1 MNVIVAG
8 SRDLIHNQHCV
19 LVAHAIQAWIADNG
33 SVGRVLCGDC
43 RGADAFGRHW
53 AETAGVPVDRYRP
66 DWDKHGKAAGPFRNA
81 AMIRDADGLVVVRFQ
96 DSRGSADVLRR
107 AQAKGIPIVD
117 VILEREGKKP

>member
-8 SRDLIHNQHCV
+8 ARDLVHDQHCV
-19 LVAHAIQAWIADNG
+19 VVAQAVERWIAENG

-53 AETAGVPVDRYRP
+53 ANTVGVPVDRYAP
-66 DWDKHGKAAGPFRNA
+66 DWDRYGKAAGPYRNA
-81 AMIRDADGLVVVRFQ
+81 AMVRDADGLVVVRFP

-117 VILEREGKKP
+117 VVLERGR